1 MSIAPVGV
9 GTKQPY
15 RKEYTMHQLF
25 NEAMARQHREQLQRE
40 ALAVRNA
47 TRLQVQGRR
56 TEDPESVG
64 VRWHS
69 LGLLHLY
76 WVRIVGLFGRTL
88 IIHRMK
94 SPVQNADELRQ
105 ELQPALTSMREVSPE
120 FDDEFVEHIVRS
132 LEEQFREKLHSN

>member
-1 MSIAPVGV
+1 
-9 GTKQPY
+9 
-15 RKEYTMHQLF
+15 MHQLF

-40 ALAVRNA
+40 ALAARERNA
-47 TRLQVQGRR
+47 TRVQVQGRR

-64 VRWHS
+64 VQWHS

-76 WVRIVGLFGRTL
+76 WVRVVGLFGRTL
-88 IIHRMK
+88 IIHRLK

-105 ELQPALTSMREVSPE
+105 ELHPALTSMREVSPE

-132 LEEQFREKLHSN
+132 LEEQFREKLHSK